1 MRKFRRF
8 FTVLLTGAMLLGLC
22 ACGGGGQTGTGAVV
36 PTEWQTVAD
45 VDALELVLDYTEDE
59 YVAQI
64 PQFKEADGN
73 DVLTAMNKRL
83 LEKGDQW
90 KQAVASDGGFLQLI
104 PMVKDTTNYLSVVLF
119 EQEIP
124 NYGTDGKAMP
134 YVYDKLLNTE
144 VDEDLA
150 WSLAGATDDGIADAI
165 AAYCREYLNE
175 DGVEYRWLS
184 FGTDAYYMDSDDK
197 MALVLSVSIKR
208 VAEDDE
214 TADKWNYLLT
224 YKGGKIIGRLTD
236 DLAQV
241 K

>member
-22 ACGGGGQTGTGAVV
+22 ACGGGGQTGTGAVA
-36 PTEWQTVAD
+36 PTEWQKVAE
-45 VDALELVLDYTEDE
+45 VDALELLVDEVNDDY
-59 YVAQI
+59 VVQI
-64 PQFKEADGN
+64 PQFAGADDN
-73 DVLTAMNKRL
+73 AVLTYMNADLQQLAAEYENSKS
-83 LEKGDQW
+83 
-90 KQAVASDGGFLQLI
+90 VDGSAWEVLPLVQ
-104 PMVKDTTNYLSVVLF
+104 DTENYLSVVLYK
-119 EQEIP
+119 QENP
-124 NYGTDGKAMP
+124 VYGTDGKAMP

-165 AAYCREYLNE
+165 AAYCRDYLNE

-197 MALVLSVSIKR
+197 MALVLSVSIKG
-208 VAEDDE
+208 VPDGDE
-214 TADKWNYLLT
+214 AADIWEYLLT